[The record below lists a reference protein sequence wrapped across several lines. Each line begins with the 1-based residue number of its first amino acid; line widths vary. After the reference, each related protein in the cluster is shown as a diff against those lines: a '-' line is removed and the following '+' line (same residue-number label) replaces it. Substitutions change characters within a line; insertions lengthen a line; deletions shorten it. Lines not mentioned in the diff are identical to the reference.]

1 VTIWLGPSLV
11 LATLVSEDAAMLS
24 AGLLAAA
31 GSISPL
37 EAVCWTA
44 FGVWAGD
51 LGLFAAGRL
60 TRSTGRVSRWMARRW
75 GPDELA
81 RASARLRTH
90 AALAIVASRFVPGS
104 RLALYVAAG
113 FVRVPTSLFAA
124 VTLGAT
130 LAWTTLVVLSMVWA
144 L

>member
-1 VTIWLGPSLV
+1 MIWLGPSLAI
-11 LATLVSEDAAMLS
+11 ATLASEDAALVS

-31 GSISPL
+31 GSMSPA

-44 FGVWAGD
+44 FGIWAGD

-60 TRSTGRVSRWMARRW
+60 TRSRTAVSAWVGRRW
-75 GPDELA
+75 SPGDLERAAA
-81 RASARLRTH
+81 RVRTH
-90 AALAIVASRFVPGS
+90 AVLAIVASRFVPGS

-113 FVRVPTSLFAA
+113 LVRVDAPLFAG
-124 VTLGAT
+124 VTLGAA
-130 LAWTTLVVLSMVWA
+130 LVWTTIVVVSMVWA

>member
-1 VTIWLGPSLV
+1 MIWLGPSLA
-11 LATLVSEDAAMLS
+11 LATLVSEDAAIVS
-24 AGLLAAA
+24 AGLLAAG
-31 GSISPL
+31 GSLSPV

-44 FGVWAGD
+44 FGIWTGD

-60 TRSTGRVSRWMARRW
+60 TRSTAPVSGWIARRW
-75 GPDELA
+75 GPDELE
-81 RASARLRTH
+81 RAAARLRTH

-113 FVRVPTSLFAA
+113 LVRVQTPLFAA
-124 VTLGAT
+124 VTLGAA
-130 LAWTTLVVLSMVWA
+130 LVWTTTVVLLMVWA